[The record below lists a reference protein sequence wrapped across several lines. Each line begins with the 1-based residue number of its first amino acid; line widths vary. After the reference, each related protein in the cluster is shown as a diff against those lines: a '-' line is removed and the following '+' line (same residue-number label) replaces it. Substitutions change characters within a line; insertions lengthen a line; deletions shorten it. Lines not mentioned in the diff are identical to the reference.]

1 MRRLVLATLCA
12 AACAAASDVPGI
24 SIRGKLT
31 HAPSNQPAL
40 DPGNH
45 KLIYLSGDH
54 DTMDVLNDARL
65 AGSDFEAIGHFTE
78 PDHFTIG
85 PITSK
90 SIFVHK
96 DGKRLVITYWCDI
109 CYIRTYSP
117 GKCVCCQKET
127 DLDLREQ
134 DEP

>member
-1 MRRLVLATLCA
+1 MRPLVIAALCLASCA
-12 AACAAASDVPGI
+12 IASDVPGV

-31 HAPSNQPAL
+31 RSADKQPAL
-40 DPGNH
+40 DPGNN
-45 KLIYLSGDH
+45 KPIFLKGDH
-54 DTMDVLNDARL
+54 DTMDVLNDERL

-78 PDHFTIG
+78 PDRFTIN

-90 SIFVHK
+90 SMFIHK
-96 DGKRLVITYWCDI
+96 GGKRLAITYWCDI

-117 GKCVCCQKET
+117 GKCVCCQKNT
-127 DLDLREQ
+127 DLDLREH